1 MARHRMNPHPEQ
13 KGVAGDSPAFS
24 AVWSP
29 DQRGF
34 VRLRRRPVGMART
47 QMLSVATLT
56 PLVLACT
63 VSGTARQ
70 FPAPTVASP
79 VASVVSVALVE
90 PAASTRPGPAV
101 VAAERSPAR
110 LHIARG
116 DHARPA
122 ACCGGQVA

>member
-34 VRLRRRPVGMART
+34 ARLRRRPVGMART